1 MFDAGSTGFMLVC
14 AMLVLLMTPGLAFF
28 YGGLS
33 RRKNVVNTMIMSFA
47 VIGIVGVTWTVCGWS
62 FAYGGDGSI
71 PFFGGFDQI
80 GLQGLVAGIVS
91 EAPEALSHDAYPAM
105 ADVVFQLAFCMIT
118 TAIITGASSGLGR
131 EFARQLTDIFPE
143 IECCW
148 LIARREDRLEEIA
161 REMVGVETVCLP
173 LDLCDSMSF
182 TTLQE
187 KLAAEKPE
195 VAILINN
202 AGCGYLGR
210 MGETET
216 AVQTRMVDL
225 NVRAMTAMT
234 NLVIPYMPAG
244 GRILNTS
251 SIASFCPTPRMTV
264 YGASKAYVSSF
275 TVGLSEELKRRDIT
289 VTAVCPGPM
298 KTEFLDVGSIT
309 GRSPAFEYLPYCDQ
323 VRVAAGA
330 LRAAKAGRTMYTPRL
345 FYKFY
350 RLLAKVTPVKLMV
363 KFTKTRNVMEL

>member
-1 MFDAGSTGFMLVC
+1 M
-14 AMLVLLMTPGLAFF
+14 
-28 YGGLS
+28 
-33 RRKNVVNTMIMSFA
+33 K
-47 VIGIVGVTWTVCGWS
+47 
-62 FAYGGDGSI
+62 
-71 PFFGGFDQI
+71 
-80 GLQGLVAGIVS
+80 
-91 EAPEALSHDAYPAM
+91 
-105 ADVVFQLAFCMIT
+105 

-131 EFARQLTDIFPE
+131 EFARQLTDVFPD
-143 IECCW
+143 IACCW

-195 VAILINN
+195 VAMLINN

-210 MGETET
+210 VGETET
-216 AVQTRMVDL
+216 TRQTRMVDL
-225 NVRAMTAMT
+225 NVRALTAVT

-244 GRILNTS
+244 AHILSTS
-251 SIASFCPTPRMTV
+251 SIAAFCPTPRMTV
-264 YGASKAYVSSF
+264 YGATKAYVSSF
-275 TVGLSEELKRRDIT
+275 TVGLSEELRRREIS

-298 KTEFLDVGSIT
+298 KTEFLEVGNIA
-309 GRSPAFEYLPYCDQ
+309 GRSPAFELLPYCDQ
-323 VRVAAGA
+323 VRVAEGA
-330 LRAAKAGRTMYTPRL
+330 LRAAKAGRTIYTPRL

-363 KFTKTRNVMEL
+363 KFTKT